1 MRPDTSRNSE
11 SARVYLS
18 LGSNVGDRAAQLRNA
33 IARLGAAGRVVAQSS
48 LYETEP
54 VEFTEQPWFLNCAV
68 ALETDTTPQQ
78 LMAAILGIEEEMGRK
93 RVQKKGPR
101 TIDIDILIFGN
112 MIVKSKR
119 LTIPHPAMQHRRFVL
134 EPLAEIAPEAV
145 HPVFNKTI
153 RELRDALPEG
163 QSVTRVASSS
173 MAND

>member
-33 IARLGAAGRVVAQSS
+33 IARLGAAGRVVAESS

-68 ALETDTTPQQ
+68 ALETKKTPQQ
-78 LMAAILGIEEEMGRK
+78 LMDAIL
-93 RVQKKGPR
+93 
-101 TIDIDILIFGN
+101 
-112 MIVKSKR
+112 SK
-119 LTIPHPAMQHRRFVL
+119 
-134 EPLAEIAPEAV
+134 AV

-163 QSVTRVASSS
+163 QSVRRVASSS